1 MRATTTLLLLIL
13 LAGPA
18 AADTESGAAVI
29 RAETIQASVE
39 TLASDGYEGRGSGAE
54 GGRRAGEWLAEQL
67 KGLGLAPAGTD
78 GYFQPFEAQGQRMR
92 NVLATIPGR
101 EAGEQVVIGAHYDH
115 LGLGHQEG
123 SLDLLRGRGKIHNG
137 ADDNASGTAAI
148 LEIARAFQAS
158 GETPRRRIVF
168 AWFDGEERGL
178 LGSQHL
184 LANPVFPAETTFLMI
199 NLDMVGRLKGGK
211 LTVFGSNTGDR
222 LPGWLELANAR
233 VGLSLD
239 LRETMQGNSDHAGWY
254 ERKVPVLVPFT
265 GLHTDYHRPSDDT
278 ERLDVAGIAQVA
290 RLSYRVAVIA
300 ADAEEPL
307 VFAQAKDGTAE
318 AMLEQLQAMLGV
330 EGFNEKVKELRERF
344 GLGEGSSLR
353 ELGERL
359 QEMLGRDRRGGGGK
373 PRLGVTLTDDGRPG
387 AVVSTVTGGSPAE
400 RAGVQAGDRILA
412 LDGQPTNDVDELRAR
427 VGAARGAVPLEV
439 ERRVGGEVQR
449 LTLQVDLG
457 GGDAPRR
464 PATPPAPKPPQD
476 GKRWF

>member
-1 MRATTTLLLLIL
+1 MRATSLLLLLLL

-18 AADTESGAAVI
+18 AADTEVGAAAI
-29 RAETIQASVE
+29 EPRTIQASVE
-39 TLASDGYEGRGSGAE
+39 TLASDAYEGRGSGAD

-67 KGLGLAPAGTD
+67 GAIGLAPAGTE

-92 NVLATIPGR
+92 NVVATIPGR
-101 EAGEQVVIGAHYDH
+101 EPGEQVVIGAHYDH

-123 SLDLLRGRGKIHNG
+123 SLDLLRGRGRVHNG

-148 LEIARAFQAS
+148 LEIARAFKAS

-168 AWFDGEERGL
+168 VWFDGEERGL

-184 LANPVFPAETTFLMI
+184 LANPVFPAESTFLMI

-239 LRETMQGNSDHAGWY
+239 LRETMQGNSDHSGWY

-265 GLHTDYHRPSDDT
+265 GLHSDYHRPSDDT
-278 ERLDVAGIAQVA
+278 ERLDVDGIAQVA

-300 ADAEEPL
+300 AEAEEPL
-307 VFAQAKDGTAE
+307 VFAQAKDGTGE
-318 AMLEQLQAMLGV
+318 AMLEQLQAMLGI
-330 EGFNEKVKELRERF
+330 EGADEKIKELRERF
-344 GLGEGSSLR
+344 GLGEGSSLG

-359 QEMLGRDRRGGGGK
+359 QEMLGGDRRGGGGK
-373 PRLGVTLTDDGRPG
+373 PRLGVTITDDGQPG
-387 AVVSTVTGGSPAE
+387 SVVSTVTGGTPAD
-400 RAGVQAGDRILA
+400 RAGVRVGDRIVS
-412 LDGQPTNDVDELRAR
+412 LDGQPTDDLDELRAR
-427 VGAARGAVPLEV
+427 VAAAKGTVPLEV
-439 ERRVGGEVQR
+439 ERSGQR
-449 LTLQVDLG
+449 LTLQVELG
-457 GGDAPRR
+457 GG
-464 PATPPAPKPPQD
+464 PATPPPPSRPRPPQD

>member
-1 MRATTTLLLLIL
+1 MRALSALLLLLL

-18 AADTESGAAVI
+18 AADTEAGAAAI
-29 RAETIQASVE
+29 EPRTIQASVE
-39 TLASDGYEGRGSGAE
+39 TLASDAYEGRGSGAD
-54 GGRRAGEWLAEQL
+54 GGRRAGEWLVEQL
-67 KGLGLAPAGTD
+67 KAIGVAPAGTE

-92 NVLATIPGR
+92 NVVATIPGR
-101 EAGEQVVIGAHYDH
+101 EAGEHVVIGAHYDH

-148 LEIARAFQAS
+148 LEVARAFKAS

-168 AWFDGEERGL
+168 VWFDGEERGL

-184 LANPVFPAETTFLMI
+184 LANPVFPAESTFLMI

-233 VGLSLD
+233 VGLTLD

-278 ERLDVAGIAQVA
+278 ERLDVDGIAQVA
-290 RLSYRVAVIA
+290 RLSYRVAAIA

-307 VFAQAKDGTAE
+307 LFAQAKDGTGE

-330 EGFNEKVKELRERF
+330 EGFTEKARELRERL
-344 GLGEGSSLR
+344 GLGEGSSLG

-359 QEMLGRDRRGGGGK
+359 QEMLSRRGGGGK
-373 PRLGVTLTDDGRPG
+373 PKLGVTISEG
-387 AVVSTVTGGSPAE
+387 STVGSVTAGSPAA
-400 RAGVQAGDRILA
+400 RAGVQTGDRILS
-412 LDGQPTNDVDELRAR
+412 LDGQPTNDLAELRAR
-427 VGAARGAVPLEV
+427 VGAARGTVPLEV
-439 ERRVGGEVQR
+439 ERAGQR

-457 GGDAPRR
+457 GEAPR
-464 PATPPAPKPPQD
+464 PAAPPRAPKPPQD